1 MFELSTFPQ
10 IISLPP
16 IPPHVYNNNSINL
29 ITNLKAGRQGHAAR
43 EQMLDKQMLPR
54 NPLPYHHLADLLRL
68 PVFRWVKPK

>member
-29 ITNLKAGRQGHAAR
+29 ITNLKAGRQGLG
-43 EQMLDKQMLPR
+43 E
-54 NPLPYHHLADLLRL
+54 
-68 PVFRWVKPK
+68 VKVWISKSNSE